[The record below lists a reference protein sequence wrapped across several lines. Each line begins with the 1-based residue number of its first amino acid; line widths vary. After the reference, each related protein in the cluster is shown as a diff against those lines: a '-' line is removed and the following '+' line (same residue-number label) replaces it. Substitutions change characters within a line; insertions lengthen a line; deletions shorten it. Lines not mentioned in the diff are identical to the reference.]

1 MRAPTAP
8 FGWVCK
14 GRATLVGVTPDE
26 LNGSF
31 VPIVGGSLIPVD
43 IGDERVLL
51 DGWNAALV
59 LNPSG
64 VLIWDRMDG
73 DRSLAE
79 VAADLAVETGA
90 ERDQILANAVA
101 FTQELGR
108 LGLLDGVA
116 VDDGPELHLVAVP
129 QLGPGDPFP
138 DVELADLNGTTT
150 SLTELAAGDVLVL
163 NWNPHCGYCV
173 SIASR
178 LAALQDG
185 LESAGVQLV
194 LIAFGDEA
202 ANRRVAEQ
210 AGITAPIL
218 LLGEA
223 DSPFGSVGTPSAV
236 HLDSDLVVESIVYGN
251 VEVPRLAESL
261 AGVDP
266 DAGSEWDPDDGD
278 GSPRR
283 DGGAPRY
290 LLEADGFCAPG
301 VGEATPWADT
311 RVYRIGDH
319 HVGIRVDS
327 ASTAAVLDEL
337 FEHRVVD
344 APRAGHSYSVALPAV
359 SGGTGDP
366 DPDTTSGLNLLVQP
380 ARATVRSRDP
390 GRILRAL
397 LGDLHDRI
405 HGGTDDRI
413 DKSEPAGDRLRVNAI
428 AVQVGSGAGLLP
440 INFHAFAPRLQ
451 SLLARRGVA
460 LADVPRPEIDLATA
474 EVVIPEPAVDHD
486 ASVLDRVAVPTSS
499 GGELPAVL
507 PGRYPLAGWCVIR
520 PGEQTFVPLT
530 PAQAAAAT
538 VSSLVDADDPV
549 ERLGQLGGLF
559 ARVPAFGL
567 WYYSDTE
574 LADLVARAL
583 GA

>member
-1 MRAPTAP
+1 M
-8 FGWVCK
+8 
-14 GRATLVGVTPDE
+14 TPDQ
-26 LNGSF
+26 LDGSF
-31 VPIVGGSLIPVD
+31 VPIVGGSLTPVD

-64 VLIWDRMDG
+64 ALIWDRLDG
-73 DRSLAE
+73 VRSLAE
-79 VAADLAVETGA
+79 VTDDLADETGA
-90 ERDQILANAVA
+90 DRDQILANVVA

-108 LGLLDGVA
+108 LGLIDGVT
-116 VDDGPELHLVAVP
+116 VDDGPAMHLVAVP

-138 DVELADLNGTTT
+138 DVELADLDGTIT
-150 SLTELAAGDVLVL
+150 SLAELAAGDVLAL

-178 LAALQDG
+178 LAELQED
-185 LESAGVQLV
+185 LESAGAQLV
-194 LIAFGDEA
+194 LIAFGDA
-202 ANRRVAEQ
+202 DANRRVAEQ
-210 AGITAPIL
+210 AAITAPIL

-261 AGVDP
+261 AGVEP
-266 DAGSEWDPDDGD
+266 DVDEDGRSGS
-278 GSPRR
+278 SRR

-301 VGEATPWADT
+301 VGEDTPWADT
-311 RVYRIGDH
+311 LVYRIGDH

-327 ASTAAVLDEL
+327 ASTATVLDEL
-337 FEHRVVD
+337 FEHRVVED
-344 APRAGHSYSVALPAV
+344 PRAGHSYSVALPTV
-359 SGGTGDP
+359 SDGTGDTG
-366 DPDTTSGLNLLVQP
+366 PDTTSGLNLLVQP

-405 HGGTDDRI
+405 HDGTD
-413 DKSEPAGDRLRVNAI
+413 SEVAEDRLRVNAI
-428 AVQVGSGAGLLP
+428 AVQAGSGAGLLP
-440 INFHAFAPRLQ
+440 VNFHAFAPRLQ

-460 LADVPRPEIDLATA
+460 LADVPRPEIDLVTA
-474 EVVIPEPAVDHD
+474 ELLIPRPAIAYD
-486 ASVLDRVAVPTSS
+486 ASVLDRVAVPASS
-499 GGELPAVL
+499 GGELSAVL
-507 PGRYPLAGWCVIR
+507 PGRYPLLGWCVIQ

-538 VSSLVDADDPV
+538 VSSLVEADDPV

-583 GA
+583 AG

>member
-1 MRAPTAP
+1 M
-8 FGWVCK
+8 
-14 GRATLVGVTPDE
+14 TPDQ
-26 LNGSF
+26 LDGSF
-31 VPIVGGSLIPVD
+31 VPIVDGSLTPVD

-59 LNPSG
+59 LNSSG
-64 VLIWDRMDG
+64 VLIWDRLDG

-90 ERDQILANAVA
+90 DPEQILDNVVA
-101 FTQELGR
+101 FARELGR

-116 VDDGPELHLVAVP
+116 VDNGPEVQLVAVP

-138 DVELADLNGTTT
+138 DVELADLHGTTT
-150 SLTELAAGDVLVL
+150 SLAGLAAGDLLAL

-173 SIASR
+173 SITSR
-178 LAALQDG
+178 LAALQG
-185 LESAGVQLV
+185 PLAAAGVGLA

-218 LLGEA
+218 LLGDA

-236 HLDSDLVVESIVYGN
+236 HLDSDLFVQSIVYGN

-261 AGVDP
+261 ADVDP
-266 DAGSEWDPDDGD
+266 AADEAAGD
-278 GSPRR
+278 GTPRR

-290 LLEADGFCAPG
+290 LLEQDGFCAPG
-301 VGEATPWADT
+301 IGEDTPWADT

-319 HVGIRVDS
+319 HVGIRADS
-327 ASTAAVLDEL
+327 TSTAAVLDDL
-337 FEHRVVD
+337 FEHRVVED
-344 APRAGHSYSVALPAV
+344 PRAGHSYSVALPAV
-359 SGGTGDP
+359 SSGTGDP
-366 DPDTTSGLNLLVQP
+366 GPTTRSGLNLLVQP
-380 ARATVRSRDP
+380 ARAAVRSRDP

-405 HGGTDDRI
+405 HDGPDQ
-413 DKSEPAGDRLRVNAI
+413 SEPADDRLRVNAI
-428 AVQVGSGAGLLP
+428 AVRVGSGAGLLP

-474 EVVIPEPAVDHD
+474 ELVIPEPAVAHD
-486 ASVLDRVAVPTSS
+486 ASVLDRVAVPASS
-499 GGELPAVL
+499 GGELSSVL
-507 PGRYPLAGWCVIR
+507 PGRYPLVGWCAIQ

-538 VSSLVDADDPV
+538 VSSLVEADDPV
-549 ERLGQLGGLF
+549 QRLGQLGSLF
-559 ARVPAFGL
+559 SRVPAFGL

>member
-1 MRAPTAP
+1 M
-8 FGWVCK
+8 
-14 GRATLVGVTPDE
+14 
-26 LNGSF
+26 
-31 VPIVGGSLIPVD
+31 PIVDGSLTPVD

-59 LNPSG
+59 LNSSG
-64 VLIWDRMDG
+64 VMIWDRLDG

-90 ERDQILANAVA
+90 DTEQILDNVVA
-101 FTQELGR
+101 FARELGR

-116 VDDGPELHLVAVP
+116 IDNGPEVQLVAVP

-138 DVELADLNGTTT
+138 DVLLADLDGTTT
-150 SLTELAAGDVLVL
+150 SLTGLAAGDVLAI

-178 LAALQDG
+178 LAELQG
-185 LESAGVQLV
+185 PLAAAGVGLA

-218 LLGEA
+218 LLGDA
-223 DSPFGSVGTPSAV
+223 DNPFGSVGTPSAV
-236 HLDSDLVVESIVYGN
+236 HLDSALVVESIVYGN

-261 AGVDP
+261 AGIDP
-266 DAGSEWDPDDGD
+266 DADVNGGS
-278 GSPRR
+278 GSPRG
-283 DGGAPRY
+283 DDGAPRY
-290 LLEADGFCAPG
+290 LLEQDGFCAPG
-301 VGEATPWADT
+301 IGEDRPWAAT

-319 HVGIRVDS
+319 HVGIQADS
-327 ASTAAVLDEL
+327 TSTAAVLDDL
-337 FEHRVVD
+337 FEHRVVED
-344 APRAGHSYSVALPAV
+344 PRAGHSYSVALPTV
-359 SGGTGDP
+359 PDRSGDQGDGAA
-366 DPDTTSGLNLLVQP
+366 SGLNLLVQP

-405 HGGTDDRI
+405 HDGTD
-413 DKSEPAGDRLRVNAI
+413 EPEAADDRLRVNAI
-428 AVQVGSGAGLLP
+428 PVQVGSGAGLLP

-474 EVVIPEPAVDHD
+474 ELVIPEPAIAHD
-486 ASVLDRVAVPTSS
+486 ASVLDRVAVAATS

-507 PGRYPLAGWCVIR
+507 PGRYPLAGWCVIQ

-538 VSSLVDADDPV
+538 VSSLVEADDPV

-559 ARVPAFGL
+559 SRVPAFGL

>member
-1 MRAPTAP
+1 M
-8 FGWVCK
+8 
-14 GRATLVGVTPDE
+14 TPDQ
-26 LNGSF
+26 LDGSF
-31 VPIVGGSLIPVD
+31 VPIVGGSLTPVD
-43 IGDERVLL
+43 IGDELVLL
-51 DGWNAALV
+51 DGWSAALV

-64 VLIWDRMDG
+64 ALIWDCFDG
-73 DRSLAE
+73 ECSLVE
-79 VAADLAVETGA
+79 VADELAVETGA
-90 ERDQILANAVA
+90 EQDQILANVVA
-101 FTQELGR
+101 FAQELGR

-116 VDDGPELHLVAVP
+116 VDDGPEMQLVAVP

-138 DVELADLNGTTT
+138 RVSLAGLDGKVTSLAELAT
-150 SLTELAAGDVLVL
+150 GDVLAL

-178 LAALQDG
+178 LAALQDE
-185 LESAGVQLV
+185 LESAKVQLV
-194 LIAFGDEA
+194 LIAFGDA
-202 ANRRVAEQ
+202 DANRRVAEQ

-218 LLGEA
+218 LLGDA

-236 HLDSDLVVESIVYGN
+236 HLDSDLVIESIVYGN

-266 DAGSEWDPDDGD
+266 DADASGGP
-278 GSPRR
+278 GSPGR
-283 DGGAPRY
+283 DDGAPRY
-290 LLEADGFCAPG
+290 LLEQDGFCAPG
-301 VGEATPWADT
+301 VGETTAWADT

-344 APRAGHSYSVALPAV
+344 DPRAGHSYSVALPAV